1 MNRIIKILMT
11 RDGMTEEEATDLF
24 NEAKDALNEAI
35 EEGNLSEAEEITYSY
50 FNLEPDYLD
59 DMLF

>member
-1 MNRIIKILMT
+1 MT